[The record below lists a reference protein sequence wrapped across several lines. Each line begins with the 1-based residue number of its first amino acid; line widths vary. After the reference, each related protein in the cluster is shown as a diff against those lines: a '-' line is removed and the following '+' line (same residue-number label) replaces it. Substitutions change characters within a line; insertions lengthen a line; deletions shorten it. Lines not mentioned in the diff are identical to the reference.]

1 MTSQITSQV
10 STFMAL
16 SGLAATNALLDDPRP
31 AWVWGDDGKSILWSN
46 PAGAAFFGVR
56 SLAGLADLS
65 GLSRAPARPHIA
77 RVAAS
82 GAEDRDTTERLRFYR
97 GLRVMLLTCSCRR
110 LALPGG
116 GSGALIIANDAPTA
130 ARGAPA
136 ATDLV
141 ALVDNA
147 ALGAAMLFSADGSL
161 AAHVGP
167 LDPPPFDTVRA
178 RLQRAKHVPVRT
190 DLPVGDAHHAA
201 AILTLDGGEV
211 LVTLAAQPLP
221 DSAPDTAP
229 GTAPDAGTD
238 ERAETQDG
246 DAPDE
251 SERPTATPDDT
262 TRDAP
267 APSRRRGWSAA
278 AGGLFGFASATR
290 FLSPSPSADR
300 PTADAQ
306 EANTPPPS
314 VDTTPEETV
323 AASEVPTADVAA
335 DMASEPAQETPET
348 PDGGPEAPDV
358 GDAAMASETEPPV
371 DDVPTDVPAETA
383 DRTGADA
390 PVTPEAEDASAER
403 VAAPEDT
410 FGTDDDAHGD
420 TPENARAEAP
430 SVADATQDAPEDASE
445 DETSEDQAGDGDA
458 AEPGPD
464 AEDLDAVLSA
474 DTADSGFVFAPR
486 GRPVR
491 FAWKMDVDRRF
502 TFLSP
507 EFAEALGPEA
517 ADVVGLT
524 WDEVAERFDLDRDGR
539 VAAALKRR
547 DTWSGRSV
555 DWPVSGAAL
564 RVPVDMAA
572 LPAFDRFRVFEGFR
586 GFGVCRTA
594 DAVDDPDALG
604 RSLTREPPAQAG
616 AALTAGL
623 AADVTAPDHGTADE
637 TGDDT
642 DGEPGEAHAEP
653 AATEDD
659 RTGDL
664 QAPDERAEGG
674 PDADLFADAGDAP
687 ARDVEAADAESVG
700 DDANAGMIAAGA
712 DALADDSPTPL
723 ADDAP
728 AQPEEH
734 AEDRTE
740 ATPDATAGAD
750 ETDARDDHAAADDD
764 ATAHP
769 EADAG
774 EPETAEGV
782 DAADAA
788 DAPGEHAEIDAGIEA
803 GGIAADD
810 DGTQDAT
817 VDDTPSKTVAET
829 PPATPET
836 PPLTPPAEDP
846 ALATS
851 RLSRPER
858 EAFRKI
864 AETLGRTTQAP
875 ADATSPDAGGGIE
888 RTVDL
893 QAADL
898 QAALETSG
906 EASSETSGETDRDAD
921 GQSDEAPASP
931 DAAPDSAPDAANV
944 HRLPL
949 RATGAASGDAADAD
963 PDLDPETDMAAG
975 IPDTVRT
982 RLLDRLPV
990 GVAIVAGDLVGY
1002 ANATLLDLLGFAD
1015 LRQLN
1020 DAGGLDALFAE
1031 PEHWPSTVPGA
1042 ETERT
1047 MRLNLADGSTRPVKA
1062 RLHAVPWNGETALMM
1077 SLLDRHDPAQEAALD
1092 KLHEVQTALASA
1104 EAHLSEMDAVLE
1116 TATDGV
1122 LILDEA
1128 AGIVKVNRSAEA
1140 LFNASR
1146 DDMVGEDLTSF
1157 LAPESHRDARDYFD
1171 GLAKNGVASVLNDG
1185 REVIGQVYG
1194 GGLIPLFMTIG
1205 RVGAAPDGLH
1215 YCAVLRDITQWKTA
1229 EEELTDAKRQA
1240 ETASSKKSDFLAKI
1254 SHEIRTPLNAIIG
1267 FSEVMMEERFGPI
1280 GNDRYKGYLRDIHN
1294 SGSHIMSLINDL
1306 LDLSKIEAGKLDLTF
1321 EAVSAN
1327 DIIRECVALMQP
1339 QANRERVIIRA
1350 SLPGS
1355 VPSIVADG
1363 RSIRQ
1368 VVLNLLSN
1376 AIKFN
1381 QPGGQVI
1388 VSTALEDSGE
1398 VILRVRD
1405 TGLGMSQKDLESA
1418 MEPFRQLHTAR
1429 HGGGTGLGLP
1439 LTKALVEANRASFRI
1454 DSELNQGTLV
1464 EITFPPQRV
1473 LAE

>member
-56 SLAGLADLS
+56 ALADLADLS

-77 RVAAS
+77 RVATS
-82 GAEDRDTTERLRFYR
+82 GAEDRDTTDRLRFYR

-116 GSGALIIANDAPTA
+116 GSGALIIANDAPIAT
-130 ARGAPA
+130 RGAPA

-141 ALVDNA
+141 ALVQDA
-147 ALGAAMLFSADGSL
+147 ALGATSLFAADGSV

-167 LDPPPFDTVRA
+167 LDPPPFETVRA
-178 RLQRAKHVPVRT
+178 RLQKAKHVPVRT
-190 DLPVGDAHHAA
+190 ELPVGDARHAA

-211 LVTLAAQPLP
+211 LVTLAAQPL
-221 DSAPDTAP
+221 SEAPSERATGPTTETGAQDRVEGVVAPRETAP
-229 GTAPDAGTD
+229 PADPDPDNTTPDA
-238 ERAETQDG
+238 
-246 DAPDE
+246 P
-251 SERPTATPDDT
+251 PP
-262 TRDAP
+262 P
-267 APSRRRGWSAA
+267 RRRGWSAA

-290 FLSPSPSADR
+290 FLSPSPAAER
-300 PTADAQ
+300 ATAA
-306 EANTPPPS
+306 PS
-314 VDTTPEETV
+314 DDTTREETV
-323 AASEVPTADVAA
+323 AAEEVPTADLAA
-335 DMASEPAQETPET
+335 DLAPELTRAAPET
-348 PDGGPEAPDV
+348 SDGGPEAPGA
-358 GDAAMASETEPPV
+358 GDAAMAVETEPPAAEPL
-371 DDVPTDVPAETA
+371 DDLPADVAAETG

-390 PVTPEAEDASAER
+390 PEASRADGASAER
-403 VAAPEDT
+403 TAASSAASDPYDAAQDNGLT
-410 FGTDDDAHGD
+410 DAH
-420 TPENARAEAP
+420 AEAP
-430 SVADATQDAPEDASE
+430 PAADLLQDAPEETPLDGPEPTE
-445 DETSEDQAGDGDA
+445 DGEAEDHAGDADA
-458 AEPGPD
+458 AEPVPD
-464 AEDLDAVLSA
+464 AEAPDTVL
-474 DTADSGFVFAPR
+474 TADAAGSGFVFAPR

-604 RSLTREPPAQAG
+604 LSLTREPPAQAG

-623 AADVTAPDHGTADE
+623 AAGLGTTGVATADLAAADGAVTDSGTADE
-637 TGDDT
+637 TGD
-642 DGEPGEAHAEP
+642 EPDDDAVP
-653 AATEDD
+653 ARAPRADD
-659 RTGDL
+659 RPGDALAVPSPPDEAQTGDAL
-664 QAPDERAEGG
+664 AGIERGDAAR
-674 PDADLFADAGDAP
+674 DADLFADAGDDP
-687 ARDVEAADAESVG
+687 ATDVAASAEENADG
-700 DDANAGMIAAGA
+700 DDHATIEAGA
-712 DALADDSPTPL
+712 ETLPPPHAEPVTE
-723 ADDAP
+723 DAP
-728 AQPEEH
+728 SRREEQ
-734 AEDRTE
+734 AET
-740 ATPDATAGAD
+740 TPDATAGTDETIGIEETEATEAHAAEDDDAAGGLEAD
-750 ETDARDDHAAADDD
+750 DRETDAL
-764 ATAHP
+764 
-769 EADAG
+769 
-774 EPETAEGV
+774 
-782 DAADAA
+782 
-788 DAPGEHAEIDAGIEA
+788 AEIDAEFDTGRD
-803 GGIAADD
+803 ADSG
-810 DGTQDAT
+810 DGTQDAA
-817 VDDTPSKTVAET
+817 VDD
-829 PPATPET
+829 ATAPET
-836 PPLTPPAEDP
+836 MPLTPPAEDP
-846 ALATS
+846 ALASS

-864 AETLGRTTQAP
+864 AETLGRTTRAP
-875 ADATSPDAGGGIE
+875 ADAGVPDASE
-888 RTVDL
+888 ETDSP
-893 QAADL
+893 ADL
-898 QAALETSG
+898 QTGA
-906 EASSETSGETDRDAD
+906 EAPGDAYGDMDRDAD
-921 GQSDEAPASP
+921 RETAGDS
-931 DAAPDSAPDAANV
+931 DAAPAPGDAANV

-1002 ANATLLDLLGFAD
+1002 ANATLLGLLGFAD

-1031 PEHWPSTVPGA
+1031 PEHWPSTVPGS

-1185 REVIGQVYG
+1185 REVIGQVRG

-1205 RVGAAPDGLH
+1205 RVGADPDGLH

-1398 VILRVRD
+1398 VMLRVRD
-1405 TGLGMSQKDLESA
+1405 TGLGMSQKDLEAA